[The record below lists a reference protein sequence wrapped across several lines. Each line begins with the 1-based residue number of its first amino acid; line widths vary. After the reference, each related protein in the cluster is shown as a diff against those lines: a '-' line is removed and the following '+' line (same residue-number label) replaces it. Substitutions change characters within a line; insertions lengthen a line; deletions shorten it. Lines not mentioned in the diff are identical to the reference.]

1 MEDLT
6 TGSISRH
13 LLKTTSFML
22 VTMVFQTLYF
32 LVDLYWVGRLG
43 KEAIAGVGIAGNL
56 TFIVLAITQMLA
68 VGTTTLISH
77 AAGRK
82 EREQAQ
88 QVLTQSLLLAAF
100 IGALF
105 LIVVTAL
112 RESYVGSLSPD
123 SVSAA
128 AANSYLSWFIPAM
141 ALQFP
146 MVVMAAALRGTGNFK
161 PGMVVQTATVIIN
174 IVLAPA
180 LMFGWIGTPQMG
192 VAGAGLASFVAI
204 IVGTIWLAYYFFDA
218 ASYLKL
224 HPHFKPNASTWAQVL
239 KIGLPAGVEFAFIAV
254 YLFVVYTVSRPFG
267 AAAQAGFGI
276 GQRITQ
282 AGFMPV
288 VALGFAVAPVAG
300 QNFGARKADRVL
312 ETFKRAALMAASI
325 MALFTIPCVFAG
337 EAMIRFFSSDPAVIA
352 VGAEYLRLIS
362 WSLAAGGVVFVNGS
376 IFQAMGNTIPPL
388 IASFVRILV
397 VAIPAILLSRMAGF
411 ELRWIWYLS
420 VAATMMQLTMN
431 LLLLRRELRIRLA
444 FQSSAFDAASAAV
457 ARQCLCLLRRLRCG
471 LSIAATHIIQG
482 DGHALR
488 RAQGLQIRC
497 RSDGRRFG
505 RGCNGRNTRRAVLD
519 DGQPRPSGQRA
530 ERAAELAH
538 DERGLRVHQIFEA
551 LADQPG
557 QCERPADGLGAG
569 ARRDAGRRTERPRK
583 RAESAHRQWV
593 HVHQRR
599 LGHALQ
605 DRRAQRRKRRA
616 RLGDRSGRCSTRA
629 TSRARAAS
637 RCGKTSSSRT
647 SPTDA

>member
-56 TFIVLAITQMLA
+56 TFIVLAITQMLG
-68 VGTTTLISH
+68 VGTTSLISH

-88 QVLTQSLLLAAF
+88 SVLTQSLLLAAF

-105 LIVVTAL
+105 LIIVTAL
-112 RESYVGSLSPD
+112 RESYVRSLSPD
-123 SVSAA
+123 PVSATA
-128 AANSYLSWFIPAM
+128 ALSYLSWFIPAM

-174 IVLAPA
+174 IVLAPV
-180 LMFGWIGTPQMG
+180 LIFGWVGTQPMG
-192 VAGAGLASFVAI
+192 VAGAGLASLVAI
-204 IVGTIWLAYYFFDA
+204 IVGTVWLAFYFFET

-224 HPHFKPNASTWAQVL
+224 HPHFRPQGAMWAKIL
-239 KIGLPAGVEFAFIAV
+239 KIGLPAGVEFGLIAV

-300 QNFGARKADRVL
+300 QNFGARKADRVVD
-312 ETFKRAALMAASI
+312 TFRRAALMAASM

-337 EAMIRFFSSDPAVIA
+337 EAMIRFFSTDPAVIA

-420 VAATMMQLTMN
+420 VAATMLQLTMN

-444 FQSSAFDAASAAV
+444 F
-457 ARQCLCLLRRLRCG
+457 
-471 LSIAATHIIQG
+471 
-482 DGHALR
+482 
-488 RAQGLQIRC
+488 
-497 RSDGRRFG
+497 
-505 RGCNGRNTRRAVLD
+505 
-519 DGQPRPSGQRA
+519 
-530 ERAAELAH
+530 
-538 DERGLRVHQIFEA
+538 
-551 LADQPG
+551 
-557 QCERPADGLGAG
+557 
-569 ARRDAGRRTERPRK
+569 
-583 RAESAHRQWV
+583 
-593 HVHQRR
+593 
-599 LGHALQ
+599 
-605 DRRAQRRKRRA
+605 
-616 RLGDRSGRCSTRA
+616 
-629 TSRARAAS
+629 
-637 RCGKTSSSRT
+637 
-647 SPTDA
+647 